1 MREQEI
7 KWANKLQ
14 QVLGY
19 EYRVLY
25 DVCDS
30 GMTEVWC
37 GNVMVK
43 RVINSEMTG
52 KINVNEFRL
61 QSLTWNH

>member
-14 QVLGY
+14 QVLGD

-30 GMTEVWC
+30 GTTEVWC
-37 GNVMVK
+37 GTVMVK
-43 RVINSEMTG
+43 RVFNSEMTG

-61 QSLTWNH
+61 QSLPWNY